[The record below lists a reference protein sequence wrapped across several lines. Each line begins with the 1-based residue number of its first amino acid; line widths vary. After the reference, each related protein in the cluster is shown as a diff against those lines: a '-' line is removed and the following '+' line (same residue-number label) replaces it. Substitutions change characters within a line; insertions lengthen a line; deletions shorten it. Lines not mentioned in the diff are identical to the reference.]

1 MTLSLEL
8 IKRPIASSL
17 LALSIVLLGI
27 LSWRVLPVSP
37 LPAVDFPMIVVTA
50 QLPGASP
57 ASMAATVAT
66 PLERALGAISGI
78 RRISSASNQ
87 GSTQIRLEFELS
99 RNVDD
104 AAREV
109 QAAINQVRA
118 QLPAGMPGNPTYRK
132 TNPSQMPVMALALS
146 SNAVPMAELYDSAST
161 ILAQKLAQIQGV
173 GEVEVSGSSLPA
185 VRVQLNPAMLSQFGV
200 ALDDVRQAITSVNS
214 NVPLG
219 VVEQG
224 DMRWQLA
231 LSQTLR
237 SAADYQQLVVK
248 VVNGTPIYLADVAK
262 VTDSVENRYS
272 SGFHNDKPAV
282 VLQISRRSGA
292 NIVETIDRIYAQ
304 MPQLQALVP
313 AGATLAVTMDRSPV
327 IRATLHEAEVSLAIA
342 IVLVV
347 GVVLLFLRSWR
358 SALIPALTIPVSL
371 IGAFSVMWLFGF
383 SLNNLSVMALIVASG
398 LVVDDAIV
406 VLENS
411 RRHMEQGKS
420 AFDAAVAGAREVGG
434 TLIAMNLALVVMFLS
449 ILFMGGMVERLFR
462 EFSISL
468 VGAML
473 ISLLVSLT
481 LTPGLCARLLRRP
494 TVGVHSPSQSPS
506 VGVHGN
512 PSVGVHGADYSAD
525 SRVGVHGPYNSPL
538 HDSHEQQVGVHS
550 PAAGFTRWQQRYR
563 HALALSLAKLRWVLL
578 LMLAFGAGSVWL
590 FQQLPSGMLPDQD
603 TGQLN
608 GFVRGD
614 DGFSYQMMQPK
625 IEEYRQ
631 FLLKDPAIAD
641 VTGAAGGTMG
651 TSNSMLRVRLKPL
664 SERHESAQQVV
675 NRIRMTAPKIAGGM
689 MFLNVDQDIRL
700 SSPFASSDYEVL
712 LRSGEL
718 DLLRTWS
725 KKVAERM
732 KEMPELT
739 DVNTPGGEDTQQ
751 IVLKIDREAAQR
763 LGIDMRTIAT
773 MLSNSFSQRQVA
785 TLYDEM
791 NQYRIVMELTPGY
804 TAQPE
809 VLKQLMLINK
819 AGERVPLSA
828 VASYDYGLAND
839 RIRRDS
845 MFASVGIG
853 YALAPDVTPEQA
865 AQAIDRMLADV
876 MLPTAVIATN
886 GEDQRNAVFS
896 QGDQLWL
903 FIGVIIA
910 VYLLLGILYESLLQP
925 LTILSTLPSAAFG
938 ALLTLYLTSTPLNL
952 IAQLGLFLLV
962 GISMKNAIL
971 LVDFALAAERQGAS
985 PLEAVLQAAEQRLRP
1000 ILMTNLA
1007 AMLGAVPLLLG
1018 MGEGSE
1024 LRQPLGITIV
1034 GGLLISQLLTLFS
1047 TPAVYLLLRRFRRQ
1061 AKLVPAKVN

>member
-1 MTLSLEL
+1 MNWSVAL
-8 IKRPIASSL
+8 IQRPIASSL

-27 LSWRVLPVSP
+27 LSWRMLPVSP

-66 PLERALGAISGI
+66 PLERALGSISGI

-87 GSTQIRLEFELS
+87 GSTNIRLEFELE
-99 RNVDD
+99 RDVDD

-132 TNPSQMPVMALALS
+132 MNPSQMPVMALALS
-146 SNAVPMAELYDSAST
+146 SDTVAMSELYDTAST
-161 ILAQKLAQIQGV
+161 IIAQKIAQIQGV
-173 GEVEVSGSSLPA
+173 GEVEISGSSLPA
-185 VRVQLNPAMLSQFGV
+185 VRVQLNPGMLSHFGV
-200 ALDDVRQAITSVNS
+200 ALDEVRQAINSVNS

-224 DMRWQLA
+224 ETRWQLA

-248 VVNGTPIYLADVAK
+248 VVNGTPIYLGDVAK

-313 AGATLAVTMDRSPV
+313 QGATLAVTMDRSPV
-327 IRATLHEAEVSLAIA
+327 IRATLHEAEISLAVA
-342 IVLVV
+342 IVLVA

-358 SALIPALTIPVSL
+358 SAMIPALTLPVSL

-383 SLNNLSVMALIVASG
+383 SLNNLSLMALIVASG

-406 VLENS
+406 VLENT
-411 RRHMEQGKS
+411 RRHLEQGKS
-420 AFDAAVAGAREVGG
+420 PFAAALAGAREVGS
-434 TLIAMNLALVVMFLS
+434 TLVAMNLALVVMFLS

-473 ISLLVSLT
+473 ISLLVSVT

-494 TVGVHSPSQSPS
+494 QLSVHSAQE
-506 VGVHGN
+506 VG
-512 PSVGVHGADYSAD
+512 A
-525 SRVGVHGPYNSPL
+525 
-538 HDSHEQQVGVHS
+538 QQVGVQS
-550 PAAGFTRWQQRYR
+550 SQAQAAAICSTKVPATEVAQSSQQKTAPAAGFARWQQAYR
-563 HALALSLAKLRWVLL
+563 RALQLGLQHKAWLLAL
-578 LMLAFGAGSVWL
+578 MFGFAGGSVWL
-590 FQQLPSGMLPDQD
+590 FQQLPGGMLPDQD

-625 IEEYRQ
+625 IDAYRQ

-641 VTGAAGGTMG
+641 VTGASGGTMG

-664 SERHESAQQVV
+664 SERHESAQEVV

-689 MFLNVDQDIRL
+689 MFLSVDQDIRL

-791 NQYRIVMELTPGY
+791 NQYRIVMEVTPGY

-819 AGERVPLSA
+819 AGQQVPLSA
-828 VASYDYGLAND
+828 IASYDYGLAND
-839 RIRRDS
+839 RIRRDA

-853 YALAPDVTPEQA
+853 YALAPNVSAEQA
-865 AQAIDRMLADV
+865 AQAIDRMLAEV

-903 FIGVIIA
+903 FVGVIVA

-938 ALLTLYLTSTPLNL
+938 ALLTLYFTATPLNL

-971 LVDFALAAERQGAS
+971 LVDFALTAERSGLSAFD
-985 PLEAVLQAAEQRLRP
+985 AVLQAAEQRLRP

-1007 AMLGAVPLLLG
+1007 AMLGAVPLLIG

-1034 GGLLISQLLTLFS
+1034 GGLLVSQLLTLFS
-1047 TPAVYLLLRRFRRQ
+1047 TPAVYLVLSRFRRNTPQ
-1061 AKLVPAKVN
+1061 LVPQM

>member
-146 SNAVPMAELYDSAST
+146 SNSVPMSELYDSAFT

-224 DMRWQLA
+224 EMRWQLA

-327 IRATLHEAEVSLAIA
+327 IRATLHEAEISLAIA
-342 IVLVV
+342 IVLEV

-494 TVGVHSPSQSPS
+494 TVGVHGVDSGVDEQQ
-506 VGVHGN
+506 VGIH
-512 PSVGVHGADYSAD
+512 S
-525 SRVGVHGPYNSPL
+525 
-538 HDSHEQQVGVHS
+538 QQVGVHS

-700 SSPFASSDYEVL
+700 SSPFANSDYEVL

-938 ALLTLYLTSTPLNL
+938 ALLTLYFTNTPLNL

-985 PLEAVLQAAEQRLRP
+985 PREAVLQAAEQRLRP

-1047 TPAVYLLLRRFRRQ
+1047 TPALYLLLWRFRRQ

>member
-1 MTLSLEL
+1 MNWSVAL
-8 IKRPIASSL
+8 IQRPIASSL
-17 LALSIVLLGI
+17 MALSIVLLGL
-27 LSWRVLPVSP
+27 LSWRMLPVSP

-66 PLERALGAISGI
+66 PLERALGSISGI

-87 GSTQIRLEFELS
+87 GSTNIRLEFELE
-99 RNVDD
+99 RDVDD

-132 TNPSQMPVMALALS
+132 MNPSQMPVMALALS
-146 SNAVPMAELYDSAST
+146 SNTVAMSELYDTAST
-161 ILAQKLAQIQGV
+161 IIAQKIAQIQGV
-173 GEVEVSGSSLPA
+173 GEVEISGSSLPA
-185 VRVQLNPAMLSQFGV
+185 VRVQLNPGMLSHFGV
-200 ALDDVRQAITSVNS
+200 ALDEVRQAINGVNS

-224 DMRWQLA
+224 EMRWQLA

-248 VVNGTPIYLADVAK
+248 VVNGTPIYLGDVAK

-304 MPQLQALVP
+304 MPQLKALVP
-313 AGATLAVTMDRSPV
+313 QGATLAVTMDRSPV
-327 IRATLHEAEVSLAIA
+327 IRATLHEAEISLAVA
-342 IVLVV
+342 IVLVA

-358 SALIPALTIPVSL
+358 SAMIPALTLPVSL

-383 SLNNLSVMALIVASG
+383 SLNNLSLMALIVASG

-406 VLENS
+406 VLENT
-411 RRHMEQGKS
+411 RRHLEQGKS
-420 AFDAAVAGAREVGG
+420 PFAAALAGAREVGS
-434 TLIAMNLALVVMFLS
+434 TLVAMNLALVVMFLS

-473 ISLLVSLT
+473 ISLLVSVT

-494 TVGVHSPSQSPS
+494 
-506 VGVHGN
+506 
-512 PSVGVHGADYSAD
+512 
-525 SRVGVHGPYNSPL
+525 
-538 HDSHEQQVGVHS
+538 QVGVHS
-550 PAAGFTRWQQRYR
+550 GQSSQAAASVSTEVSATDVALNPQHRAAPTAGFARLQQAYR
-563 HALALSLAKLRWVLL
+563 RALQRGLQHKTWLLAL
-578 LMLAFGAGSVWL
+578 MLGFAGGSVWL
-590 FQQLPSGMLPDQD
+590 FQQLPGGMLPDQD

-625 IEEYRQ
+625 IDAYRQ

-641 VTGAAGGTMG
+641 VTGASGGTMG

-664 SERHESAQQVV
+664 SERHESAQEVV

-689 MFLNVDQDIRL
+689 MFLSVDQDIRL

-718 DLLRTWS
+718 DVLRNWS

-791 NQYRIVMELTPGY
+791 NQYRIVMEVTPGY

-819 AGERVPLSA
+819 AGQQVPLSA
-828 VASYDYGLAND
+828 IASYDYGLAND
-839 RIRRDS
+839 RVRRDA

-853 YALAPDVTPEQA
+853 YALAPNVTTDQA
-865 AQAIDRMLADV
+865 AQAIDRMLAEV

-903 FIGVIIA
+903 FVGVIVA

-938 ALLTLYLTSTPLNL
+938 ALLTLYFTATPLNL

-971 LVDFALAAERQGAS
+971 LVDFALTAERSGLSAVD
-985 PLEAVLQAAEQRLRP
+985 AVLQAAEQRLRP

-1007 AMLGAVPLLLG
+1007 AMLGAVPLLIG

-1024 LRQPLGITIV
+1024 LRQPLGVTIV
-1034 GGLLISQLLTLFS
+1034 GGLLVSQLLTLFS
-1047 TPAVYLLLRRFRRQ
+1047 TPAVYLVLSRFRRKAPQ
-1061 AKLVPAKVN
+1061 LALQM

>member
-1 MTLSLEL
+1 MKLSLEL

-66 PLERALGAISGI
+66 PLERALGSISGI

-99 RNVDD
+99 RNVDE

-146 SNAVPMAELYDSAST
+146 SNTVPMAELYDSAST

-224 DMRWQLA
+224 EMRWQLA

-304 MPQLQALVP
+304 MPQLRALVP
-313 AGATLAVTMDRSPV
+313 DGASLAVTMDRSPV

-371 IGAFSVMWLFGF
+371 VGAFSVMWLFGF

-420 AFDAAVAGAREVGG
+420 ALEAAVIGAREVGG

-494 TVGVHSPSQSPS
+494 TAASEPVTVESVTAQGPS
-506 VGVHGN
+506 G
-512 PSVGVHGADYSAD
+512 
-525 SRVGVHGPYNSPL
+525 
-538 HDSHEQQVGVHS
+538 
-550 PAAGFTRWQQRYR
+550 GFARWQQRYR
-563 HALALSLAKLRWVLL
+563 NALALSLAKLRWVLL
-578 LMLAFGAGSVWL
+578 LMVAFGAGSVWL

-641 VTGAAGGTMG
+641 VTGAAGGAMG

-664 SERHESAQQVV
+664 SERHESAQEVV

-718 DLLRTWS
+718 DLLRSWS

-751 IVLKIDREAAQR
+751 IVLHIDREAAQR

-804 TAQPE
+804 TAKPE

-819 AGERVPLSA
+819 AGQQVPLSA

-853 YALAPDVTPEQA
+853 YALAPGVTPEQA
-865 AQAIDRMLADV
+865 ALAIDQMLADV

-971 LVDFALAAERQGAS
+971 LVDFALASERQGAS
-985 PLEAVLQAAEQRLRP
+985 PLDAVLQAAEQRLRP
-1000 ILMTNLA
+1000 ILMTNMA

-1034 GGLLISQLLTLFS
+1034 GGLVVSQLLTLFS
-1047 TPAVYLLLRRFRRQ
+1047 TPAVYVLLRRFRRQ
-1061 AKLVPAKVN
+1061 ATLEPAKVN

>member
-146 SNAVPMAELYDSAST
+146 SNSVPMAELYDSAST

-224 DMRWQLA
+224 EMRWQLA

-327 IRATLHEAEVSLAIA
+327 IRATLHEAEISLAIA

-494 TVGVHSPSQSPS
+494 TVGVHSVDSGVDEQQ
-506 VGVHGN
+506 VGIH
-512 PSVGVHGADYSAD
+512 S
-525 SRVGVHGPYNSPL
+525 
-538 HDSHEQQVGVHS
+538 QQVGVHS

-700 SSPFASSDYEVL
+700 SSPFANSDYEVL

-938 ALLTLYLTSTPLNL
+938 ALLTLYFTNTPLNL

-962 GISMKNAIL
+962 GIAMKNAIL

>member
-1 MTLSLEL
+1 MTLAREL

-146 SNAVPMAELYDSAST
+146 SNSVPMAELYDSAST

-224 DMRWQLA
+224 EMRWQLA

-327 IRATLHEAEVSLAIA
+327 IRATLHEAEISLAIA

-494 TVGVHSPSQSPS
+494 TVGVHSVDSGVDEQQ
-506 VGVHGN
+506 VGIH
-512 PSVGVHGADYSAD
+512 S
-525 SRVGVHGPYNSPL
+525 
-538 HDSHEQQVGVHS
+538 QQVGVHS

-700 SSPFASSDYEVL
+700 SSPFANSDYEVL

-938 ALLTLYLTSTPLNL
+938 ALLTLYFTNTPLNL

-962 GISMKNAIL
+962 GIAMKNAIL